1 MPKRAQ
7 QKAPIASLTK
17 LLTVYLVLKEIKAG
31 RLQWDSQVT
40 LSEYALQLATDPD
53 ISNPAFEQRPYT
65 IKELV
70 ESSLIISA
78 NSSGAAAQ
86 QSISLAQ
93 SLHCRHD
100 EKNSWRLGG
109 LETIFLSMLQ
119 G

>member
-1 MPKRAQ
+1 M
-7 QKAPIASLTK
+7 
-17 LLTVYLVLKEIKAG
+17 
-31 RLQWDSQVT
+31 
-40 LSEYALQLATDPD
+40 QLATDPD

-78 NSSGAAAQ
+78 NSSAVA
-86 QSISLAQ
+86 LAEHIAG
-93 SLHCRHD
+93 SEPTFVDMMR
-100 EKNSWRLGG
+100 KNSWRLGG